1 MHRRIRG
8 LESEG
13 LKGTRGVKSEL
24 PGIDTLDGCLEG
36 ETGK

>member
-13 LKGTRGVKSEL
+13 LKGKRGGSEL
-24 PGIDTLDGCLEG
+24 PGGETLDGCLEG